1 MVLKF
6 SKYYTKEI
14 LSCLTSMALILSI
27 FSAPLYLFNDLSSL
41 RYGSLAAVI
50 SNLLGLGGSNLTPV
64 FAEDGPEPKE
74 KAEKKEDK
82 ADALKEKAE
91 KKEDKADALKEKAE
105 KKEDKAKGEE
115 DKDKAKELKG
125 EAKELKSEA
134 KELKGEAKEL
144 KSEAKELKGEARDS
158 KEKQQKEDKEQKQQ
172 QKEDKE
178 QKQQQKEDKEQK
190 QQQKEDKEQKQQ
202 QKEDKEQK
210 QQQKEDKE
218 QKQQQKEDKEQKQ
231 QQKEDKEQK
240 QQQKEDKEQKQQQKE
255 DKEAKEKE
263 QSLFELWDEDDRQ
276 SYSEGQDIQIL
287 EETNFG
293 TNNDNVSMIP
303 DKNELSSYSVSNES
317 FISFGCYP
325 HQMKIIQG
333 TKGLMTCTVENK
345 SPKTIE

>member
-172 QKEDKE
+172 R
-178 QKQQQKEDKEQK
+178 
-190 QQQKEDKEQKQQ
+190 KEDKEQKQQ

-345 SPKTIE
+345 SPKTIELVPRMYRTIWHWN